1 MPTTTTTTKATFTG
15 TVEWEYD
22 ESGSKTHDVVIR
34 VRSANGR
41 TCDFPTGIRVFMLWE
56 SPEDFRDERYYVH
69 SSGNGTKTFRS
80 KRETDSYVNDLL
92 RAKGWQIDVE
102 EKGSYEI

>member
-41 TCDFPTGIRVFMLWE
+41 TCDFPTGIRVFLWWGN
-56 SPEDFRDERYYVH
+56 PRDFREERFSVY
-69 SSGNGTKTFRS
+69 SDGGGKTFRS
-80 KRETDSYVNDLL
+80 KREVESYINELL
-92 RAKGWQIDVE
+92 RGKGWQIDVE